1 MGDLNSY
8 GLLFLVVYFVFI
20 ITNREKVFYSNLLIS
35 AIIVIT
41 YIVSEQVISKISE
54 CRQCLNKNENFES
67 INDVNLDDEIAHDFN
82 KEYMDYQENEDLNGS
97 NNIKNSN
104 IFKMA
109 IGNQNIVQPYL
120 QSAKKYYDDIYKR
133 SVNTATSQELM
144 DSEMK
149 YSDLNYIVPLNAGMV
164 NPAMTY
170 VAPQNWYPIQP
181 VPPVCVSANR
191 TTTQPLSVVNNYMPF
206 ASLQDFNRARRFT
219 GNMQINVDYIKNV
232 LNDPEAG
239 NP

>member
-1 MGDLNSY
+1 MDNVNRY
-8 GLLFLVVYFVFI
+8 TILFFVVYFAIFF
-20 ITNREKVFYSNLLIS
+20 TNNTQTFYYNFLVSV
-35 AIIVIT
+35 IIVFA
-41 YIVSEQVISKISE
+41 YIVAEQLINKISD
-54 CRQCLNKNENFES
+54 CQKCLNKKEGFET
-67 INDVNLDDEIAHDFN
+67 INDVSLDDEIAHDFN
-82 KEYMDYQENEDLNGS
+82 KEYMDYQTNENLNGS
-97 NNIKNSN
+97 NDIKNSN
-104 IFKMA
+104 IFRMA

-120 QSAKKYYDDIYKR
+120 QSAQKYYDDIYKR

-219 GNMQINVDYIKNV
+219 GNMQINIDYIKNV

-239 NP
+239 NK